1 MGGAI
6 PSQLCP
12 GCIRDSR
19 DSRMLAWKRAS
30 EQFFLKAPASVH
42 SLIPALASLSDVLC
56 KPDTPFPSQVG
67 LGQFCCYCCCCCVF
81 STATQTLTGFTGRK
95 GKDVERQE
103 SRRILSPLQKWHVF
117 GFEG

>member
-12 GCIRDSR
+12 GCRRDSR
-19 DSRMLAWKRAS
+19 LLAWKHAS
-30 EQFFLKAPASVH
+30 GQLFPMAPASVH
-42 SLIPALASLSDVLC
+42 SLIPSLASLSDVLC

-67 LGQFCCYCCCCCVF
+67 FGQFCCCCCVF
-81 STATQTLTGFTGRK
+81 SIATKTLTGFTGRK
-95 GKDVERQE
+95 RKDVERQE
-103 SRRILSPLQKWHVF
+103 SSQVLPPLQKWHVF

>member
-12 GCIRDSR
+12 GYRRDSR
-19 DSRMLAWKRAS
+19 LLAWKHTS
-30 EQFFLKAPASVH
+30 EQLFLMAPASVH
-42 SLIPALASLSDVLC
+42 SLIPSLASLSDVLC

-67 LGQFCCYCCCCCVF
+67 FGQFCCCCCVF
-81 STATQTLTGFTGRK
+81 SIATKTLTGFTGRK

-103 SRRILSPLQKWHVF
+103 SSQVLPPLQKWHVF